1 MDLTHGPLL
10 AYRQLLQLPKAGKPL
25 NEEPTRPAANNKE
38 RNMSQ
43 RARAATPAEVAAA
56 YFQAWRDG
64 DIDGVRPLLHPEV
77 DFRGAMGT
85 THGAEETLRGLAGMF
100 AMTRQVEVIR
110 RWADG
115 PDVITWFELTTETAG
130 PLPVVNW
137 SHVEDGRITRIRV
150 TFDPRPLLG

>member
-1 MDLTHGPLL
+1 MGQTT
-10 AYRQLLQLPKAGKPL
+10 Q
-25 NEEPTRPAANNKE
+25 
-38 RNMSQ
+38 
-43 RARAATPAEVAAA
+43 AATPEEVAAA
-56 YFQAWRDG
+56 YFKAWKDG
-64 DIDGVRPLLHPEV
+64 DIDERAPAAASRSQL
-77 DFRGAMGT
+77 RGAMGA
-85 THGAEETLRGLAGMF
+85 THGTDETLRGLAGMF

-115 PDVITWFELTTETAG
+115 PDVITWFELSTDSAG